1 MGERTITGWATG
13 ELGQK
18 LSGLSLTDG
27 VTTQGAF
34 KDYFDGKFDGANDA
48 IRKSFPDKVKSKVP
62 PGMMAIP
69 EVATHRCSIGGT
81 IRIVDPGQRSNRA
94 KLGGAS
100 MKP

>member
-1 MGERTITGWATG
+1 MRHPVRGIGGGRHIAA
-13 ELGQK
+13 LHLVK
-18 LSGLSLTDG
+18 ALRAGLDLR
-27 VTTQGAF
+27 QPA
-34 KDYFDGKFDGANDA
+34 FDGKFDGANDA

-81 IRIVDPGQRSNRA
+81 IRIVDPGQRSKRA